1 MFDFWVEKIPWRR
14 KWQPTLVLLAGK
26 FHGQRS
32 LVGYSPWGR
41 KESGMTERLHFTSLF
56 NSLPQRME
64 VYGGLL
70 QEQGISGVLLG
81 IAGRP
86 HEPQEGSAEV
96 LGPGWC

>member
-1 MFDFWVEKIPWRR
+1 
-14 KWQPTLVLLAGK
+14 
-26 FHGQRS
+26 
-32 LVGYSPWGR
+32 
-41 KESGMTERLHFTSLF
+41 MTERLHFTSLF

-64 VYGGLL
+64 VYGGLP